1 MSRKEIIAALVLF
14 CAVAAVA
21 WAPVDR
27 RVDARSIV
35 VEAFESASRCFQ
47 DTDRRLLQLFLRNY
61 KFQLLGDATIDN
73 IPAWVVVAKPKFRK
87 QPCRQFWIDKSRRR
101 ILAFKD
107 WTCRSMLKH
116 SEKTSQ
122 LLIGIRT
129 SNTDIGGTA
138 RACISLLP
146 QFNSHTHSCRVARLP
161 KGFEYVGTRT
171 VDGVWHQ
178 DVYSDGLYV
187 MSVFT
192 RFPVATPRKNRNNVA
207 VYLDGVG
214 FLMRGR
220 CGGLEYV
227 VVGDLPLPE
236 LRRTAASIKP
246 VS

>member
-14 CAVAAVA
+14 CAVAALA
-21 WAPVDR
+21 RAPVYR
-27 RVDARSIV
+27 RVDARSII
-35 VEAFESASRCFQ
+35 VEAFESASRCLK

-61 KFQLLGDATIDN
+61 KFQLLGDATIDTR
-73 IPAWVVVAKPKFRK
+73 PAWVIVAKPKFRK

-107 WTCRSMLKH
+107 WTCRSVLKH

-138 RACISLLP
+138 RAYISLLQQLDP
-146 QFNSHTHSCRVARLP
+146 NTHSCRVARLP

-192 RFPVATPRKNRNNVA
+192 RFPAAPHWENSNNA
-207 VYLDGVG
+207 ALYLKGVG
-214 FLMRGR
+214 FLVRGR
-220 CGGLEYV
+220 CNGLEYV